1 MFTSTNAGIG
11 ASVTTSLAAAAAA
24 GALAVGLTAGGFA
37 AASHDVEGEVHA
49 AADVEATLTLEA
61 QGEIDL
67 PGPYLWVDGEGAV
80 EIDDGRLDSELHF
93 DGEGAFERTTTPEDE
108 SDAPGDRSDEG
119 AAGSDESTA
128 DSSDAPDREETFQV
142 AAAGS
147 ITVTVDAEGTISVT
161 EIVESAGYEAYLI
174 GWIGD
179 TLIVEFE
186 SEGEVITALITEL
199 AGELTVELHAEATA
213 DAEAEAGTG

>member
-11 ASVTTSLAAAAAA
+11 ASVTTFLAAVVAAAT
-24 GALAVGLTAGGFA
+24 LAVGLTGGGFA
-37 AASHDVEGEVHA
+37 AASHDVEADVHA
-49 AADVEATLTLEA
+49 AADVEVTLTLEA

-80 EIDDGRLDSELHF
+80 EIDDGRLDSELRF
-93 DGEGAFERTTTPEDE
+93 DGEGAFERTTPSEGE
-108 SDAPGDRSDEG
+108 SDAQGDQSDEG
-119 AAGSDESTA
+119 ATGNDESSD
-128 DSSDAPDREETFQV
+128 DSSDEPEQEETLQV

-161 EIVESAGYEAYLI
+161 EITENAGYEAYLI

-186 SEGEVITALITEL
+186 SEGEILTALITEFD
-199 AGELTVELHAEATA
+199 GELTYEVHVEASA
-213 DAEAEAGTG
+213 DAEAEASG